1 MKMKHPFRIACLI
14 QVLLIGFVLT
24 TSAQQK
30 PAPTLTPPPLKSFW
44 GTTNGGDLPLEFV
57 LGVIDSAVWVIDDK
71 KVHYTISRFILVHR
85 SKDKYEDE
93 KTGEIK
99 TRFNPNSTSVK
110 NAAVLPEIWRKN
122 LYEIIKKEDELI
134 IADII
139 VRDKK
144 GNYFAAPDIKIVIK

>member
-1 MKMKHPFRIACLI
+1 MKSPIKSLLFLTIFVI
-14 QVLLIGFVLT
+14 GSVLH
-24 TSAQQK
+24 SPAQQK
-30 PAPTLTPPPLKSFW
+30 PTPTLKPPPLQSFW
-44 GTTNGGDLPLEFV
+44 GTTKGGDLSLEFV
-57 LGVIDSAVWVIDDK
+57 LGVLDSAVWVMDDK
-71 KVHYTISRFILVHR
+71 KIRYSISRFIIVYR

-110 NAAVLPEIWRKN
+110 NSALLPEIWRKN
-122 LYEIIKKEDELI
+122 LYEMIKKEDELI

-144 GNYFAAPDIKIVIK
+144 GNYFAAPDVKIIIH

>member
-1 MKMKHPFRIACLI
+1 MKSPLKYLFPLLVLI
-14 QVLLIGFVLT
+14 ISSATQSV
-24 TSAQQK
+24 AQQK
-30 PAPTLTPPPLKSFW
+30 PAPTLKPPPLQSFW

-57 LGVIDSAVWVIDDK
+57 LGVLDSAVWVMDDK
-71 KVHYTISRFILVHR
+71 KIRYSISRFIIVYR

-110 NAAVLPEIWRKN
+110 NSALLPELWRKN
-122 LYEIIKKEDELI
+122 LYETIKKEDELI
-134 IADII
+134 IADVI

-144 GNYFAAPDIKIVIK
+144 GNYFSAPDVKIIIK